1 MPRLR
6 CQNSSRRGL
15 NYCLC
20 ASSKRGCHSQ
30 LPVFDEAD
38 RGERRMGREG
48 SIGDM
53 LGFAAWN
60 RLLFPLQPL
69 AIVTAKAV
77 HGGPEEVF
85 WQTRK

>member
-1 MPRLR
+1 
-6 CQNSSRRGL
+6 
-15 NYCLC
+15 
-20 ASSKRGCHSQ
+20 
-30 LPVFDEAD
+30 
-38 RGERRMGREG
+38 MGREG

-77 HGGPEEVF
+77 HGGPEEFFGKRGNELSVKHVSMGREPSPCARQCCSKPGTVRS
-85 WQTRK
+85 WHIQRTI